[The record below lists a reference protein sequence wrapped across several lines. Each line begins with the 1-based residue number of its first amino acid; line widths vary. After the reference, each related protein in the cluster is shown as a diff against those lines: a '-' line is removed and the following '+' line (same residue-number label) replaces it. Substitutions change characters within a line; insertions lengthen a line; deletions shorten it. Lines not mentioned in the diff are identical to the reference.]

1 MDVEKMDILLRYR
14 DELNGVNREIFEK
27 LIDYANGR
35 NTLTALESMLL
46 TVAIEQQKKI
56 ERLQIYC

>member
-1 MDVEKMDILLRYR
+1 MEKMDELLRFR
-14 DELNGVNREIFEK
+14 DELEGRNKEIYEK

-46 TVAIEQQKKI
+46 AIAIEQQKKI
-56 ERLQIYC
+56 ERLQVHC

>member
-1 MDVEKMDILLRYR
+1 MERMDELLRFR
-14 DELNGVNREIFEK
+14 DELEGRNREIYEK

-46 TVAIEQQKKI
+46 GIAIEQQKKI
-56 ERLQIYC
+56 EKLQVHG